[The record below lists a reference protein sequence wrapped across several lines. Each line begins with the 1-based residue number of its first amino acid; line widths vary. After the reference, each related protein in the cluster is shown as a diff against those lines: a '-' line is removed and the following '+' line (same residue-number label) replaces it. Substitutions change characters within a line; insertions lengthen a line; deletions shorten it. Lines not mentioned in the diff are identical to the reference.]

1 MLCSKAPRRVLAVLA
16 CVPFFTG
23 CATQQMIEEY
33 EGRIVSLQEEKRG
46 LNLDLNNLRGRN
58 SELERML
65 AEREV
70 YSPEPASFTQQA
82 LPDIGSG
89 ITTGYNEN
97 GLLTIT
103 IPSSITFSSGSADL
117 SAGGQAAVRSV
128 AGELNSP
135 QYSGARFSIEGHT
148 DTDKPSK
155 SKSKF
160 PTNRALSLARA
171 QSVHEFLVNQCGV
184 PDAKCVVAGHGEY
197 KQISADKAANRR
209 VEIIVHP
216 NG

>member
-1 MLCSKAPRRVLAVLA
+1 MLSSKAPRRVLAVLA

-70 YSPEPASFTQQA
+70 FAAPASAGQRDP

-89 ITTGYNEN
+89 VTIDYNEN

-103 IPSSITFSSGSADL
+103 IPSSITFSSGSAEL
-117 SAGGQAAVRSV
+117 STGGQAAVRSV
-128 AGELNSP
+128 AAELNSP
-135 QYSGARFSIEGHT
+135 QYSSARFSIEGHT
-148 DTDKPSK
+148 DTDRPSK

-160 PTNRALSLARA
+160 PTNRLLSLARA
-171 QSVHEFLVNQCGV
+171 QSVHEFLVNQCAV
-184 PDAKCVVAGHGEY
+184 PDEKCVVAGHGEY
-197 KQISADKAANRR
+197 KPISPDKAANRR